1 MRAGPPKAAA
11 SHSANDRANESASQ
25 SVDQSVDHSAD
36 PTQAWSRYR
45 DNVARHLIGIARDF
59 QGRVMSHLSDD
70 RGYGGLRPSL
80 GPLLSLVWLEGRPL
94 NAIASQLA
102 ISPQACSQ
110 LVNLA
115 EGAGYLE
122 RKPDPQDGRSKVVGF
137 TPQGRNLVEHAVGII
152 REIESEYT
160 ELVGQTPYRRFTAAL
175 SALNKDLGLPTH
187 TDPTPIT
194 TTVRSVGVLPMIT
207 VRIQQDLMEAT
218 AARGH
223 KGLKMSYGQ
232 ILPLVG
238 PDGARVHEIARIQRV
253 SRQAISATARD
264 LEDLD
269 YLRRDPD
276 SRDRR
281 GVVLQLTDRGVGLI
295 RDSVAALD
303 EVDQSFRDILG
314 DRGFEHLQR
323 VARDLYQSLH
333 LEEEIF
339 EAGIE
344 REATRIAANGRQK
357 GRQKAAGGH
366 DIQQL
371 AAKLRR
377 QLGTRDS
384 ARLAALLE
392 PRRKRTAT

>member
-1 MRAGPPKAAA
+1 MRADPPKAAA
-11 SHSANDRANESASQ
+11 SQRAN
-25 SVDQSVDHSAD
+25 
-36 PTQAWSRYR
+36 PTQTWSRYR
-45 DNVARHLIGIARDF
+45 DNVARHLIGIARDL
-59 QGRVMSHLSDD
+59 QGRVMSHLSED
-70 RGYGGLRPSL
+70 RGYADLRPSL
-80 GPLLSLVWLEGRPL
+80 GPLLSLIWFEGRPL

-115 EGAGYLE
+115 EGGGYLE
-122 RKPDPQDGRSKVVGF
+122 RKPDPQDGRSKVVGL

-160 ELVGQTPYRRFTAAL
+160 ELVGQTPYRRFTATL
-175 SALNKDLGLPTH
+175 SALHKDLGLPTLARAN
-187 TDPTPIT
+187 PTPIT
-194 TTVRSVGVLPMIT
+194 STLRSVGVLPLIT
-207 VRIQQDLMEAT
+207 VRIQQDLMQAT

-223 KGLKMSYGQ
+223 KGLKMSHGQ

-238 PDGARVHEIARIQRV
+238 PDGARVHEIARIQQV

-264 LEDLD
+264 LEELD
-269 YLRRDPD
+269 YLRRNPD
-276 SRDRR
+276 SHDRR
-281 GVVLQLTDRGVGLI
+281 GVVLQLTDRGARLI

-303 EVDQSFRDILG
+303 DLDQSFREILG
-314 DRGFEHLQR
+314 DRGLEHLQR

-339 EAGIE
+339 EAGVE
-344 REATRIAANGRQK
+344 REAKTIAANGRK
-357 GRQKAAGGH
+357 KATGGH

-392 PRRKRTAT
+392 PRKKRTAT